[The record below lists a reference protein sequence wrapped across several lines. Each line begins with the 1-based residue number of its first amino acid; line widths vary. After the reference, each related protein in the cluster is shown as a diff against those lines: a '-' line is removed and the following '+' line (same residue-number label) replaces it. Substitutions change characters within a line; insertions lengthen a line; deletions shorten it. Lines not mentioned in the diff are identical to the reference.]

1 MKALVYEGNHS
12 LAVRDVEE
20 PVVDSG
26 DALIRVH
33 SVGICGS
40 DLHAYHGRDE
50 RRPPPLVL
58 GHEVS
63 GYRIDGGQSMP
74 VVVNPLVTC
83 GHCVACE
90 RGEENLCP
98 DRQIIS
104 MPPRPGAFSELF
116 AIPEKNVIELPVS
129 IDLKRA
135 ALAEPIACGWHAVR
149 LVERM
154 SYQNPSDQRL
164 VVIGGGAVGLGTA
177 LSCRALGV
185 EPITVVENN
194 PGRRQTAIA
203 AGFDCI
209 DSSEALDSIGSDV
222 DSIIDAVGIRPTRE
236 LACQMLRPGGC
247 LVHIGLGDAD
257 AGIDVRRMTLQELR
271 LTGSYTY
278 TMKDFHET
286 VQAMTRGQLG
296 ELNWFEE
303 APLDDG
309 LVCFERLSRG
319 QVNVPK
325 ILLTP

>member
-1 MKALVYEGNHS
+1 
-12 LAVRDVEE
+12 
-20 PVVDSG
+20 
-26 DALIRVH
+26 
-33 SVGICGS
+33 
-40 DLHAYHGRDE
+40 
-50 RRPPPLVL
+50 
-58 GHEVS
+58 
-63 GYRIDGGQSMP
+63 MP

-116 AIPEKNVIELPVS
+116 AIPERNVIELPVS

-149 LVERM
+149 LVARM

-185 EPITVVENN
+185 EPIKVVENN

-209 DSSEALDSIGSDV
+209 DSSEALGSIGSDV

-303 APLDDG
+303 ASLDDG
-309 LVCFERLSRG
+309 LVCFERLSQG